1 MPNVEGMT
9 IKEAKKILS
18 EKGLEIE
25 ADADDVE
32 SIIINQLPKE
42 GIQINAGTKVILYTK

>member
-1 MPNVEGMT
+1 MPNVEGLT
-9 IKEAKKILS
+9 IKEAKSILN

-25 ADADDVE
+25 KDTDDAE